1 MKILVSAFEP
11 FGGESINPALE
22 AAALLRDADVVK
34 LTLPVRYAEAAKIIC
49 AEIDRLE
56 PDAVI
61 SVGQAGGR
69 DAVTPERQAVN
80 ERSSAAPDSAGR
92 LCQGEKIDPEGED
105 RLESTFGAEQIACAI
120 NASGLPARVSDSA
133 GTYVCNDVMYS
144 VLAKLKHKKVPAG
157 FIHLPFC
164 TGQATRHPGAFTMEI
179 SDMARA
185 LEIAVATVKQIIAAQ
200 Q

>member
-80 ERSSAAPDSAGR
+80 ERSSAKA
-92 LCQGEKIDPEGED
+92 KK
-105 RLESTFGAEQIACAI
+105 STPRART
-120 NASGLPARVSDSA
+120 GLKALLVRSKSPA
-133 GTYVCNDVMYS
+133 
-144 VLAKLKHKKVPAG
+144 
-157 FIHLPFC
+157 
-164 TGQATRHPGAFTMEI
+164 Q
-179 SDMARA
+179 
-185 LEIAVATVKQIIAAQ
+185 
-200 Q
+200 